1 VIEPEDLEGET
12 IENVDVNSTW
22 EAELGEGCELA
33 VTLDG
38 GATLF
43 VIRTGLD
50 SAEEEIEAWRTEHTG
65 VAVEDTR
72 EITSIPLETG
82 GLQTT
87 IEVTLDDGLSFEGDL
102 MQGVDRVD
110 EDPGEMETEW
120 TFEGQPGVE
129 MGDQETGDP
138 DNA

>member
-1 VIEPEDLEGET
+1 MIEPEDLVGQRLES
-12 IENVDVNSTW
+12 VDVNSTW

-38 GATLF
+38 GSTLF

-50 SAEEEIEAWRTEHTG
+50 SAEAEIEAWRTEHAGT
-65 VAVEDTR
+65 AIEDTR
-72 EITSIPLETG
+72 QITRIPLETG

-87 IEVTLDDGLSFEGDL
+87 MEVTLASGLSFEADL

-110 EDPGEMETEW
+110 QPPEEMEDEW

-129 MGDQETGDP
+129 MGEHPDDA